1 MPRTIRIQY
10 PGARYHVINRG
21 NYKSDLFASEGAQ
34 RAFLKALFEAV
45 KRHEW
50 KLHAYVLMRNHY
62 HLAIETAHPNL
73 TDGMQWLQ
81 GTFANRFNRLRS
93 QRGHLFQ
100 GRYKAILLEDR
111 QALRRVVDYIH
122 LNPVRAKVVA
132 PALITDY
139 APGSLPAF
147 LKRKRPPGLHCEEWL
162 KARGGWEDTPGGIRQ
177 YIKYLIEIG
186 QNEKA
191 QEQAGLIE
199 LSRGWAL
206 GTHGWKQ
213 ALAREH
219 AQKTYVEGMSKEEI
233 SEMKEEYWKVLLTT
247 ALERAGKKEAD
258 LKTKPKMQPWKKE
271 LLVELRKKAGIPI
284 KWLARELHLGAPSYV
299 RNCLSINKANE

>member
-1 MPRTIRIQY
+1 MPRALRIQY

-21 NYKSDLFASEGAQ
+21 NYKSDIFAGEGEQ
-34 RAFLKALFEAV
+34 HAFLKALFEAV

-62 HLAIETAHPNL
+62 HLAIETTYPNL
-73 TDGMQWLQ
+73 TEGMQWLQ
-81 GTFANRFNRLRS
+81 GTFANRFNRMRK

-100 GRYKAILLEDR
+100 GRYKAIILEDK
-111 QALRRVVDYIH
+111 QALCRVVDYIH
-122 LNPVRAKVVA
+122 LNPVRAKVVE

-139 APGSLPAF
+139 AAGSLPVF
-147 LKRKRPPGLHCEEWL
+147 LKRNHPPGLVCEEWL
-162 KARGGWEDTPGGIRQ
+162 KARGGWDDTPDGMSL

-191 QEQAGLIE
+191 QEQAGLTK

-206 GTHGWKQ
+206 GAQGWKQ

-219 AQKTYVEGMSKEEI
+219 AQKIHAEGMGKAEMDG
-233 SEMKEEYWKVLLTT
+233 MKEAYWKTLL
-247 ALERAGKKEAD
+247 AASLERTGRKEAD
-258 LKTKPKMQPWKKE
+258 LKTKPKMQPWKKD
-271 LLVELRKKAGIPI
+271 LLVELREKAGIPI
-284 KWLARELHLGAPSYV
+284 KWLARELQLGTPSYV
-299 RNCLSINKANE
+299 RNLLSINKTNE